1 MRTATGPVVR
11 SSGQATVEF
20 ALVMPVLI
28 LMTLAV
34 VQVGLVVRDR
44 VLVTHAAREAV
55 REAAVGSGAAEV
67 AAAAGRASPL
77 DADRMSVTTSRQGSR
92 VVVTVRYDSPTN
104 VFMVG
109 RLLGDVALEATATMR
124 FEGLD

>member
-1 MRTATGPVVR
+1 M
-11 SSGQATVEF
+11 EF
-20 ALVMPVLI
+20 ALVIPVLI

-67 AAAAGRASPL
+67 TAAAGRAGPL
-77 DADRMSVTTSRQGSR
+77 DANRMSVTTSRQGSR

-104 VFMVG
+104 VFIIG
-109 RLLGDVALEATATMR
+109 PLLGDVALQATATMR